1 MRLATLHVPQDA
13 RGALRQPKI
22 PPGTFWVRF
31 GDEVLLYAED
41 TKWNSVVERA
51 HQQNLRLQEH
61 SDAVE
66 KDSIHLVIQ
75 NGRRFQQ
82 EHPEVQVLF
91 DKGRYI
97 AVALDPEE
105 ATQMD
110 GGVCF
115 GIKPLEENTVVFD
128 VRARAAERAA
138 PDARIQN
145 LVDAV
150 SRSDFEASLTH
161 LASFPTRFST
171 SAHYEDAATWA
182 RGQLEAMGYA
192 TTVQPISIPIL
203 GDNSQNVV
211 AERLGTGS
219 GTRELVLVVAHLD
232 SINIRGGPE
241 ANAPGADDNAT
252 GSAGLL
258 EIARV
263 LKDHAAVHDLR
274 FVLFGGEEEGLFG
287 SQQYIDD
294 LPAADRARIRAII
307 NMDMIGT
314 LNAPNPNVLLEGA
327 AVSQS
332 LIDELASA
340 AATYTA
346 LGVQRS
352 LHPFNSDHVPFIEEG
367 FSAVLTI
374 EGTDG
379 ANDNVHTANDTLD
392 NIDYDLALDIL
403 RMNVATTAKALAPQE
418 A

>member
-1 MRLATLHVPQDA
+1 MRLARCQLPVDERATRSGPVATLDA
-13 RGALRQPKI
+13 G
-22 PPGTFWVRF
+22 WVRF
-31 GDEVLLYAED
+31 GDELLLYAED
-41 TKWNSVVERA
+41 TKWNGVVERA
-51 HQQNLRLQEH
+51 QQRSLRLQEH
-61 SDAVE
+61 SDVVG
-66 KDSIHLVIQ
+66 KDHIHLVIQ
-75 NGRRFQQ
+75 NGRCFQQ

-91 DKGRYI
+91 DKGRYL

-115 GIKPLEENTVVFD
+115 GIKQLEENTVAFD
-128 VRARAAERAA
+128 VRARSAERMVPA
-138 PDARIQN
+138 ARIQN
-145 LVDAV
+145 LVNAV
-150 SRSDFEASLTH
+150 SRSEFEASLAH
-161 LASFPTRFST
+161 LVSFPTRFST
-171 SAHYEDAATWA
+171 SAQYRYAATWA

-192 TTVQPISIPIL
+192 ATVQQISIPVL
-203 GDNSQNVV
+203 GDNSQNIV

-219 GTRELVLVVAHLD
+219 GMRDLVLVVAHLD

-241 ANAPGADDNAT
+241 SNAPGADDNAT

-263 LKDHAAVHDLR
+263 FKDHTAQHDLR
-274 FVLFGGEEEGLFG
+274 LVLFGGEEEGLFG
-287 SQQYIDD
+287 SQQYIDN
-294 LPAADRARIRAII
+294 LPAADRARIRAVI

-314 LNAPNPNVLLEGA
+314 LNAPTPSVLLEGA

-346 LGVQRS
+346 LDVQTS

-374 EGTDG
+374 EGTDS
-379 ANDNVHTANDTLD
+379 ANDNVHTANDTLN
-392 NIDYDLALDIL
+392 NIDYDLPLEIL
-403 RMNVATTAKALAPQE
+403 RMNVATTAKALAPRE
-418 A
+418 V

>member
-1 MRLATLHVPQDA
+1 MKLARCQLPVDERATRLGSVATLNA
-13 RGALRQPKI
+13 G
-22 PPGTFWVRF
+22 WVRF

-41 TKWNSVVERA
+41 TEWNEVVERA
-51 HQQNLRLQEH
+51 QQQSLRLQEH
-61 SDAVE
+61 SDVVE
-66 KDSIHLVIQ
+66 KDSMHLVIQ
-75 NGRRFQQ
+75 NGRCFQQ
-82 EHPEVQVLF
+82 EHPEAQVLF
-91 DKGRYI
+91 DKGRYLM
-97 AVALDPEE
+97 VALDPEE
-105 ATQMD
+105 ATQID

-115 GIKPLEENTVVFD
+115 GIKPLEENTVAFD
-128 VRARAAERAA
+128 VRARTAERMAPAA
-138 PDARIQN
+138 WIQD

-150 SRSDFEASLTH
+150 SRSDFEASLTY

-171 SAHYEDAATWA
+171 SAQYTDAATWA
-182 RGQLEAMGYA
+182 RGQLEAMRYA
-192 TTVQPISIPIL
+192 TTVQPISIPVL

-219 GTRELVLVVAHLD
+219 GTRDLVLVVAHLD
-232 SINIRGGPE
+232 SINIGGGPE

-263 LKDHAAVHDLR
+263 LKDHAAERDLR

-287 SQQYIDD
+287 SQQYIDS
-294 LPAADRARIRAII
+294 LPAADRARIRAVI

-314 LNAPNPNVLLEGA
+314 LNAQTPSVLLEGA

-332 LIDELASA
+332 LIGGLADA

-346 LGVQRS
+346 LDVQTS

-367 FSAVLTI
+367 LPAVLTI
-374 EGTDG
+374 EGTDS
-379 ANDNVHTANDTLD
+379 ANVHTANDTLV
-392 NIDYDLALDIL
+392 NIDYDLALEIL

-418 A
+418 L

>member
-1 MRLATLHVPQDA
+1 LASVATLNA
-13 RGALRQPKI
+13 G
-22 PPGTFWVRF
+22 WVRF

-41 TKWNSVVERA
+41 TKWNDVVERA
-51 HQQNLRLQEH
+51 QQQRLRLQEH
-61 SDAVE
+61 SDVVE
-66 KDSIHLVIQ
+66 KDSMHLVIQ
-75 NGRRFQQ
+75 NGRCFQQ
-82 EHPEVQVLF
+82 ERPEAQVLF
-91 DKGRYI
+91 DKGRYLV
-97 AVALDPEE
+97 VALDPEE
-105 ATQMD
+105 ATQID

-115 GIKPLEENTVVFD
+115 GIKPLKENTVAFD
-128 VRARAAERAA
+128 VRARAVERMTPAA
-138 PDARIQN
+138 WIQN

-171 SAHYEDAATWA
+171 SAQYRDAAAWA
-182 RGQLEAMGYA
+182 RRQLEAMGYA
-192 TTVQPISIPIL
+192 TTVQPISIPVL

-219 GTRELVLVVAHLD
+219 GTRDLVLVVAHLD
-232 SINIRGGPE
+232 SINNRGGPE

-263 LKDHAAVHDLR
+263 LKDHAAERDLR

-287 SQQYIDD
+287 SQQYIDN
-294 LPAADRARIRAII
+294 LPAADRARIRAVI

-314 LNAPNPNVLLEGA
+314 LNAPTPSVLLEGA

-332 LIDELASA
+332 LIDELANA

-346 LGVQRS
+346 LEVQTS

-392 NIDYDLALDIL
+392 NIDYDLALEIL

-418 A
+418 V